1 MGQLADAKNEY
12 RAKEWQMIKI
22 ENFTKF
28 YGDRL
33 AVDNISFTVGQ
44 GEIVGFIGPNGAGK
58 TTTMRAITGYLMP
71 EEGEVWVA
79 DFNMRKNPLEAREKI
94 GYLPETIPLYTDM
107 TTRSYLDFAARLRG
121 LDRKKT
127 QQRIDEVVEVCQLGD
142 YIDVLTGKLS
152 KGFRQRVGIA
162 QAIIHDPEV
171 LILDEPTV
179 GIDPLQV
186 VQTKELIK
194 ELGRKRTIL
203 LSSHNL
209 PEVELI
215 CERVIII
222 NQGRIVAED
231 NIEKLSN
238 YLNAKHQLRLRIDGP
253 ADKVMQSLSK
263 IDELSKVTL
272 QEPYHLLEFEE
283 GKQPQSKINK
293 ALAKEGWTLLSMED
307 VEMSLEE
314 IFINLTND
322 SEVKP

>member
-1 MGQLADAKNEY
+1 
-12 RAKEWQMIKI
+12 MIKI

-44 GEIVGFIGPNGAGK
+44 GEIVGFLGPNGAGK

-79 DFNMRKNPLEAREKI
+79 DFNMRKNPLQAREKT

-127 QQRIDEVVEVCQLGD
+127 QQRIDEVVEVCQLED

-203 LSSHNL
+203 LSSHIL
-209 PEVELI
+209 PEVNLI

-238 YLNAKHQLRLRIDGP
+238 YLNARHQLRLRIDGP
-253 ADKVMQSLSK
+253 ADKVMKSLSK
-263 IDELSKVTL
+263 IDELSEVTL
-272 QEPYHLLEFEE
+272 QEPYYLLEFEE

-293 ALAKEGWTLLSMED
+293 ALAKEGWTLLSMEE

-314 IFINLTND
+314 IFVKLTKEA
-322 SEVKP
+322 EVEA